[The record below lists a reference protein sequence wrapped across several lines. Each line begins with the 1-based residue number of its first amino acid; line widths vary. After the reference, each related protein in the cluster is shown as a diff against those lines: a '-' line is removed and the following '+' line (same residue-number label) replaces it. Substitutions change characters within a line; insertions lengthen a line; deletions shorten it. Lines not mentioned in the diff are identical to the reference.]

1 MFLDCVTVK
10 NLFFLKTCKRFLQV
24 LNCVTFPL
32 PKTLVKNLIKH
43 LIENQTI
50 RIQKVNPNVD
60 PNYHAFYIIVNKNRE
75 NFLEYL
81 YNSGIQAYVG
91 YESLH
96 YSSYA
101 KSINL
106 NLDLPN
112 TQEITPYV
120 VRLPLH
126 TSLKKKHVIYIC
138 RKVRE
143 YIDGK

>member
-1 MFLDCVTVK
+1 M
-10 NLFFLKTCKRFLQV
+10 
-24 LNCVTFPL
+24 P
-32 PKTLVKNLIKH
+32 
-43 LIENQTI
+43 LIENQKV
-50 RIQKVNPNVD
+50 RIQKINPKVD

-96 YSSYA
+96 GSSYA
-101 KSINL
+101 KLINL

-126 TSLKKKHVIYIC
+126 TSLKKKDVIYIC